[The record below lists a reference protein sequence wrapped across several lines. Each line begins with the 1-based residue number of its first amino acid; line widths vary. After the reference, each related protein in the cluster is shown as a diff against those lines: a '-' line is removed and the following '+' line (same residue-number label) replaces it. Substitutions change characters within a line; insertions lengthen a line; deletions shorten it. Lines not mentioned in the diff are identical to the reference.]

1 MSLVINSKETMENKT
16 HHFGD
21 CMAFLDDDGDF
32 WLIDEEDEYV
42 TRLTDRG
49 CICQNTS
56 KYNTIE
62 DFLRVNFSCKLVKV
76 FNKVEDFK
84 ITVEC

>member
-1 MSLVINSKETMENKT
+1 MSLVINSKETMENTT

-21 CMAFLDDDGDF
+21 YMAFLDDDGDF
-32 WLIDEEDEYV
+32 WLIDEEDDYV

-56 KYNTIE
+56 EYDTIE
-62 DFLRVNFSCKLVKV
+62 DFLLVSFGCKLVKV

-84 ITVEC
+84 IVIEC